1 MSADIAG
8 PFYPTDELVAIAWL
22 TQRVPGLAPGQ
33 VATTLPKAVDSWL
46 AEGFVQATVVSAGR
60 DLVDIPVRRPI
71 IDVDCWAAPP
81 VSSSKVPWNKAARLV
96 ELIRVAIDDDA
107 RFGQEV
113 ALPANYL
120 GARVQ
125 AVYLAINPSRVTNDV
140 SGYAR
145 YNMSL
150 EVDWVRQ

>member
-1 MSADIAG
+1 MSALEG

-22 TQRVPGLAPGQ
+22 TQRVPGLAAGQ
-33 VATTLPKAVDSWL
+33 VATTLPRTAESWGD
-46 AEGFVQATVVSAGR
+46 EGFVQATVVSAGR

-71 IDVDCWAAPP
+71 IDIDCWAASPA
-81 VSSSKVPWNKAARLV
+81 SSSKVPWHKAARLV
-96 ELIRVAIDDDA
+96 ELIRVAIDNDA
-107 RFGQEV
+107 SFGQPV
-113 ALPANYL
+113 TMPANYL

-125 AVYLAINPSRVTNDV
+125 AVYLAINPSRVTGDL

-145 YNMSL
+145 FNMSL